1 MNIIENF
8 ENIFKHKLIAARRK
22 IVCNLHDSSDW
33 PDCCVG
39 FIRNWSSTVG
49 PLFIISL
56 KYFLLVDTR
65 LRLLEIWDKIFY
77 TSRPSEVLSNIPAV
91 TWCSLWLLLLTV
103 VLSKGSHQSRK
114 KTVKNEGLGLLLL
127 HFNLQRNDMEA
138 YLKFTRVSVWAKLY
152 HEAQRPTAPNQR
164 LIKSPNTGSSLSSSL
179 ALKMVRVLLFF
190 ISAW

>member
-1 MNIIENF
+1 MQTQRAQGRLALFELPKTSKSSMNIIENF

-65 LRLLEIWDKIFY
+65 VRLLEIWDKIFY

-103 VLSKGSHQSRK
+103 LSKGSHQSRK
-114 KTVKNEGLGLLLL
+114 KSVKNEGVHQGDLPIFKAPTVQEADHLLLIL
-127 HFNLQRNDMEA
+127 
-138 YLKFTRVSVWAKLY
+138 
-152 HEAQRPTAPNQR
+152 
-164 LIKSPNTGSSLSSSL
+164 
-179 ALKMVRVLLFF
+179 
-190 ISAW
+190 